1 MKRSQVQVVC
11 TPYTA
16 IVEEYAVFLKAHQLL
31 AQALPFG
38 KAIVESRLSSEHPST
53 KGMKGAPR
61 RPSPATHSA
70 HQHSIENEEGSLDA
84 STRLTALALPASLLR
99 SWLCHTEVAAEGSDA
114 AVDPDAYEVATR
126 LQSSG
131 EARLSVQP
139 ALEYASL
146 TYGSVHAISWPQWE
160 EIMVLYKA
168 EETRQKWYAE
178 SGAAAAGKLPARRTP
193 PCILVQVVL
202 LWFHEGQM
210 YRLTAAELM
219 NVVTQARAA
228 LTTWSLPPPHAA
240 PAGPSMLPYSTSL
253 FTCYVPLEYP
263 PGTLWSQRIPLP
275 MVEPLLTRQELVEL
289 VRATANI
296 RRHHPLR
303 VAYRVWPQATL
314 PTVAAPT
321 AATPGFGGRAGIF
334 SAATR
339 VVMAAPTTRAPPLRA
354 LESDAAMA
362 ELIRDVLAY
371 GCASVQIVAVRSS
384 RAQAVSTTRRQPEAA
399 GSFEPREPQ
408 RPYDGEH
415 KMRKAEGR
423 RTVVALEGARGSVER
438 CVTQQNGS
446 HAAVSP
452 LIERKNGEAGDE
464 DSEAAIRTVT
474 QEGVSDELVCSTP
487 AEAWGTAARGENT
500 SGRGCLG
507 SGCGVALWPYPYS
520 YQWHTKGRPP
530 PVDDSDWKAPVQDTP
545 EVLLP
550 DAAPPS
556 RLEESMNSIIST
568 SEATLRVAH
577 RRRLSDADEFGET
590 WRTARRC
597 GENLSGEATGCSADS
612 QQQQLRRVNS
622 DVPRNT
628 FVEIAREEE
637 LKAPVRKE
645 SSAQYLDKLMTED
658 SWHGRQAPH
667 APPVRAPASTA
678 LKLSAYPRDVPA
690 ETAKEAV
697 AYSPPVAASSL
708 CAKLSLF
715 GSLMQPQCAAASS
728 CGCPATPDPATTVFV
743 RYEVDPTVVCVS
755 GPVLQAVLQHL
766 QDVIFQR
773 CCAHLCQDLDAPRPR
788 FHAAQ
793 HCRRASNT
801 PPKAATNSIGSSSAA
816 ATSSNGASTGVGY
829 GNGDRNIRDPGLPN
843 ATTSAASAT
852 TLAAPYSE
860 YILPLYQYTFT
871 RLEEDTL
878 ERCIAE
884 IMAVYQGLEQL
895 PAKEAED
902 WMRTAPSLAS
912 LIY

>member
-16 IVEEYAVFLKAHQLL
+16 IVEEYAVFLKVHQLL

-38 KAIVESRLSSEHPST
+38 NAIVESRLSSAHPST
-53 KGMKGAPR
+53 KDVKGAPR

-99 SWLCHTEVAAEGSDA
+99 TWLWHTEAAADGSDA
-114 AVDPDAYEVATR
+114 DVDPDACEVATR

-146 TYGSVHAISWPQWE
+146 TYGPVHAISWAQWE
-160 EIMVLYKA
+160 EIMALYKA
-168 EETRQKWYAE
+168 EEPRQKWYAE
-178 SGAAAAGKLPARRTP
+178 SGAAAAGKLPARRTL

-202 LWFHEGQM
+202 LWFHEGRM
-210 YRLTAAELM
+210 YRLTPAELM
-219 NVVTQARAA
+219 NVVPQARAA
-228 LTTWSLPPPHAA
+228 LTAWSPPPPHAA

-263 PGTLWSQRIPLP
+263 PGTLWPQRIPLP
-275 MVEPLLTRQELVEL
+275 MAEPLLTRQELIEL

-321 AATPGFGGRAGIF
+321 AAAPGSGGRAGIF
-334 SAATR
+334 SAATQ
-339 VVMAAPTTRAPPLRA
+339 VVVAAPTTRAPPLRA

-362 ELIRDVLAY
+362 GLIRAVLAY
-371 GCASVQIVAVRSS
+371 GCASVQVVAVRSS
-384 RAQAVSTTRRQPEAA
+384 RAQAVSTTCRQPEAA

-423 RTVVALEGARGSVER
+423 RTVVASDDARGSVER
-438 CVTQQNGS
+438 SVTQQNG
-446 HAAVSP
+446 AYVAVSP
-452 LIERKNGEAGDE
+452 LIERENEEAGDE
-464 DSEAAIRTVT
+464 DSEAAIPTVH
-474 QEGVSDELVCSTP
+474 QGGASDELVCSTP
-487 AEAWGTAARGENT
+487 AEAWGTAAQGEKT
-500 SGRGCLG
+500 SGRSCLG
-507 SGCGVALWPYPYS
+507 SGGGVALSLCPYS
-520 YQWHTKGRPP
+520 HQWHTRGRPP
-530 PVDDSDWKAPVQDTP
+530 RIDDSDCKAPVQDTP

-556 RLEESMNSIIST
+556 RLEESMNSIISI
-568 SEATLRVAH
+568 SEAALRVAH

-597 GENLSGEATGCSADS
+597 GENVSGEAAGCSADS

-628 FVEIAREEE
+628 FVDIAREEE

-645 SSAQYLDKLMTED
+645 SSVQYLDKLMTEGL
-658 SWHGRQAPH
+658 WHGRQAPH
-667 APPVRAPASTA
+667 APPVRAPASTT
-678 LKLSAYPRDVPA
+678 LKLSAYPGDVPA
-690 ETAKEAV
+690 ETANEAV
-697 AYSPPVAASSL
+697 ADSPPVAASSL

-715 GSLMQPQCAAASS
+715 GSPAQPQRAVTSS

-793 HCRRASNT
+793 HYHRASST
-801 PPKAATNSIGSSSAA
+801 PPKAATNSIDSSSVA
-816 ATSSNGASTGVGY
+816 ATSCNGASTGVGY
-829 GNGDRNIRDPGLPN
+829 GNGDRNIGDSGLPT
-843 ATTSAASAT
+843 ATTSAASAA
-852 TLAAPYSE
+852 TLAAPCSE

-895 PAKEAED
+895 PAKEAEN

-912 LIY
+912 LTY